1 MKIWLYLLGGFILF
15 IGLFW
20 LLAAAVGFLH
30 YFLWIVVLG
39 AAVAGILG
47 LLLRPRGLPESKTPK
62 VGFRE
67 RGKPEREL
75 KRMEK
80 QQAREKAR

>member
-15 IGLFW
+15 VGLFW
-20 LLAAAVGFLH
+20 FLAAAVGFLQ
-30 YFLWIVVLG
+30 YFLWIVVLC
-39 AAVAGILG
+39 AAIAAIIG
-47 LLLRPRGLPESKTPK
+47 LLLRPRGLAEPKTPK
-62 VGFRE
+62 IGFRE

>member
-1 MKIWLYLLGGFILF
+1 MKFWLYLLLGIALL

-20 LLAAAVGFLH
+20 LLAAAVGFMQ
-30 YFLWIVVLG
+30 YVLWAVVLG
-39 AAVAGILG
+39 AVIIGFVT
-47 LLLRPRGLPESKTPK
+47 LLRPRGLPQQKGRKS
-62 VGFRE
+62 GLRE
-67 RGKPEREL
+67 QGKAEREL

>member
-1 MKIWLYLLGGFILF
+1 MKLWLYLLGGLFLF

-20 LLAAAVGFLH
+20 LLAAAVGFLQ

-39 AAVAGILG
+39 AAVAAIIG
-47 LLLRPRGLPESKTPK
+47 LLLRSRGLPKPKTPK
-62 VGFRE
+62 VGLRE
-67 RGKPEREL
+67 RSKPEREL